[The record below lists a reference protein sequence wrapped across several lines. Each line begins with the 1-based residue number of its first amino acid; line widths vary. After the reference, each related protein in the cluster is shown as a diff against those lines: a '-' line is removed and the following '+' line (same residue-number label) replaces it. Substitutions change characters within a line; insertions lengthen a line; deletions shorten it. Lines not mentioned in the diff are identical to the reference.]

1 MVKSEVLFL
10 CLQIRI
16 WARRTAIQLGQ
27 GDYALR
33 VTGPVLQFFQSYYN
47 ISYPLS
53 KSGRSRLNSS
63 DLRMSQSKDNWT
75 QHWVSNTHTH
85 TLLVHRSNRSAR
97 LLLRCHGELGFGDVQ
112 RSEPSLRP
120 ADVVVGEQRD
130 HSDHHRSRTR
140 SHGWCSDCFTVHN
153 DSSSC
158 QWSELVSS
166 LTWLHYSILEGRW
179 SYW

>member
-1 MVKSEVLFL
+1 MTQTKFEQTKVMSTYLLAIIVCDFANISAIQGHTLVKHRQIYRLFFFNFYSDRMVKSEVLFL

-63 DLRMSQSKDNWT
+63 DLRMSQSKDN
-75 QHWVSNTHTH
+75 
-85 TLLVHRSNRSAR
+85 
-97 LLLRCHGELGFGDVQ
+97 
-112 RSEPSLRP
+112 
-120 ADVVVGEQRD
+120 
-130 HSDHHRSRTR
+130 
-140 SHGWCSDCFTVHN
+140 
-153 DSSSC
+153 
-158 QWSELVSS
+158 
-166 LTWLHYSILEGRW
+166 
-179 SYW
+179 